1 MSRLTLD
8 LINLVNKQTLKA
20 YESVYIDIDGGI
32 YATNAPYDLVIDGN
46 TYISLGAFL
55 GFGQIEETR
64 LFTASQVNIVLA
76 GIPQFET
83 GDNFLTQILEH
94 NYIDKEVK
102 IYRSFFDSANNY
114 VNSFLMFKG
123 RIDSPVVEDDPSD
136 TTTVAVTATNNW
148 GDYERT
154 NGMIT
159 NSNRQQSLYPGD
171 LGFEHANETIKDIK
185 WLG

>member
-1 MSRLTLD
+1 MSRLNTILT
-8 LINLVNKQTLKA
+8 NLVSNKTLRA

-32 YATNAPYDLVIDGN
+32 YATNAPHDVVIDGT

-55 GFGQIEETR
+55 NLGQIEETR
-64 LFTASQVNIVLA
+64 LFTASEISIGMS

-83 GDNFLTQILEH
+83 GKSFLSQILEFD
-94 NYIDKEVK
+94 YIDKEVK

-114 VNSFLMFKG
+114 VDSFLMFRG
-123 RIDSPVVEDDPSD
+123 RIDRPVVEDDPSD
-136 TTTVAVTATNNW
+136 VTNVAVTATNNW

-159 NSNRQQSLYPGD
+159 NSNRQQALYPGD

-185 WLG
+185 WIA